1 MKRKKVTAVLTAA
14 VMGVTAGCTGVWAAD
29 SYQETEKAILTESMK
44 SFAAVYGK
52 DLEEQE
58 AAFEGSE
65 GVLSLKLS
73 DSGRVLLGNAA
84 QIDASWLK
92 GADIKV
98 KVSMKDNTVGETMD
112 ICLNDQKICS
122 IEYYMDTE
130 TTDIYMKIPEVSDS
144 YIKMNM
150 EEAAEIAEEEAR
162 KAAEESASEEG
173 ISEYSYDSSYGND
186 SLEQAQNMLN
196 VMDTVMNITEYL
208 PDAKAM
214 EELLT
219 TYLSILVDNAKE
231 GTTGTDTVTVGDIS
245 QECTVYEG
253 VLSEKEMLQVMQDVL
268 TEARD
273 DVNIKDILLKWGETE
288 EDPEE
293 FYAAYQ
299 GAVDAILS
307 SVEAQTEVNDDDSYF
322 FSKLWVDENGKA
334 VGRQLGLH
342 HEEGNID
349 PLITYQM
356 PEDGEKFAMKLE
368 ISSEDGGFAISGGG
382 EIKDSL
388 LNGDYTV
395 AVNGTDS
402 VQIQVTDYD
411 TESMKEGNLNASYAF
426 SLLPGM
432 IDEESFALLSGYDI
446 TADIKSEGTSGDI
459 ILNLLSQDVSLG
471 ELSLTANIGDGVEIP
486 DFSGLE
492 NVCDMLDEQEA
503 ESYTASV
510 KLDTIMDN
518 LSAAGMPEEL
528 LGMVIGDV
536 SAAEADLSELTEA
549 ETEDGSQ

>member
-1 MKRKKVTAVLTAA
+1 M
-14 VMGVTAGCTGVWAAD
+14 
-29 SYQETEKAILTESMK
+29 
-44 SFAAVYGK
+44 
-52 DLEEQE
+52 
-58 AAFEGSE
+58 
-65 GVLSLKLS
+65 
-73 DSGRVLLGNAA
+73 
-84 QIDASWLK
+84 
-92 GADIKV
+92 
-98 KVSMKDNTVGETMD
+98 
-112 ICLNDQKICS
+112 
-122 IEYYMDTE
+122 
-130 TTDIYMKIPEVSDS
+130 
-144 YIKMNM
+144 
-150 EEAAEIAEEEAR
+150 
-162 KAAEESASEEG
+162 
-173 ISEYSYDSSYGND
+173 
-186 SLEQAQNMLN
+186 
-196 VMDTVMNITEYL
+196 
-208 PDAKAM
+208 
-214 EELLT
+214 
-219 TYLSILVDNAKE
+219 
-231 GTTGTDTVTVGDIS
+231 
-245 QECTVYEG
+245 
-253 VLSEKEMLQVMQDVL
+253 
-268 TEARD
+268 
-273 DVNIKDILLKWGETE
+273 
-288 EDPEE
+288 
-293 FYAAYQ
+293 
-299 GAVDAILS
+299 
-307 SVEAQTEVNDDDSYF
+307 
-322 FSKLWVDENGKA
+322 
-334 VGRQLGLH
+334 GRQLGLH

>member
-14 VMGVTAGCTGVWAAD
+14 VMGITAGCTGVWAAD

-44 SFAAVYGK
+44 GFAAAYGK
-52 DLEEQE
+52 NLEEQE

-122 IEYYMDTE
+122 VEYYMDTE

-144 YIKMNM
+144 YIKMNL
-150 EEAAEIAEEEAR
+150 EEAVKKAEEEN
-162 KAAEESASEEG
+162 ASEEE

-186 SLEQAQNMLN
+186 SLEQAENMLKA
-196 VMDTVMNITEYL
+196 MDAVMNITEYL

-231 GTTGTDTVTVGDIS
+231 GAAGTDTVTVGDIS

-253 VLSEKEMLQVMQDVL
+253 ILSEKEMLQVMQDVL
-268 TEARD
+268 SEARD
-273 DVNIKDILLKWGETE
+273 DVNIKEILLKWGETE
-288 EDPEE
+288 EDPVE
-293 FYAAYQ
+293 FYEAYQ